1 MITSTAIPL
10 EVAIHHART
19 TRSRRNPEPSW
30 APDFISASLTIA
42 FQDPVNLYQSVC
54 SNVAHVKK
62 LWTSMYN
69 SAYNC
74 DFKNLIAPLNS
85 LGTLEIYQ
93 VIKTAN

>member
-1 MITSTAIPL
+1 MHVVIESKTLTRAEQRTFDDALSTMQYG
-10 EVAIHHART
+10 R
-19 TRSRRNPEPSW
+19 
-30 APDFISASLTIA
+30 
-42 FQDPVNLYQSVC
+42 
-54 SNVAHVKK
+54 HVKK

>member
-1 MITSTAIPL
+1 MLQVS
-10 EVAIHHART
+10 
-19 TRSRRNPEPSW
+19 
-30 APDFISASLTIA
+30 
-42 FQDPVNLYQSVC
+42 
-54 SNVAHVKK
+54 HVKK

>member
-1 MITSTAIPL
+1 MYVLFKAVISFIHPSSAVLHKTPL
-10 EVAIHHART
+10 DISYIM
-19 TRSRRNPEPSW
+19 SR
-30 APDFISASLTIA
+30 IIGTCTL
-42 FQDPVNLYQSVC
+42 
-54 SNVAHVKK
+54 HVKK

-69 SAYNC
+69 SACNC